1 MTINLPRTAFLP
13 AYRHLHN
20 SPFDIDLLWG
30 GRDSG
35 KSRFV
40 ASRLLVDCLRADYF
54 RCGLFRKVYN
64 TIRESQWQT
73 LKDVAEYWKI
83 DHLFDFN
90 TSPLEVR
97 CKLNN
102 NKFIARGFDEPGKIK
117 SLSNINYAWVE
128 EGNQLEMDDF
138 IVLMTTLRTNIG
150 HVKVW
155 VTFNPEADGPY
166 EQFWMYKTFFAKYTG
181 DIYSNFHYTWDI
193 PVGTGTV
200 SFSYQ
205 STHTTYQDNRYV
217 TDIRQ
222 AFLEYLGELDPYYY
236 QVFTLGKWGNRRVGD
251 PFCFAF
257 EPLKH
262 RQPCVARRNIEL
274 VLSFD
279 FNVNPITCG
288 VYQSWFENGR
298 TRVICPK
305 AFKLPNSDIYKLCAE
320 IRAQY
325 PNHLYRVTGDATG
338 KNTSAMV
345 QDGINYYTVIK
356 KELNLAEGQLS
367 VPRVNPIVKEN
378 RVLVNA
384 AFKLLDVAFDPEGAK
399 DLIFDCQYVSVN
411 EMGDIDKGDRSN
423 PKKRADHLDH
433 WRYYLNTFHRHIL
446 RLT

>member
-1 MTINLPRTAFLP
+1 MEINLPREAFLP

-30 GRDSG
+30 SRDSG
-35 KSRFV
+35 KSRFT
-40 ASRLLVDCLRADYF
+40 ASRLLVDCLRSDYF

-73 LKDVAEYWKI
+73 LKDVAEFWKI
-83 DHLFDFN
+83 DHLFEFN

-97 CKLNN
+97 CKLNT

-117 SLSNINYAWVE
+117 SLSNISHAWVE

-150 HVKVW
+150 QVKVW
-155 VTFNPEADGPY
+155 VTFNPESDGPY
-166 EQFWMYKTFFAKYTG
+166 EEFWMYKTFFSKYTG
-181 DIYSNFHYTWDI
+181 DIYQRFHYVWEI

-205 STHTTYQDNRYV
+205 STHTTYHDNRYV
-217 TDIRQ
+217 TDIRK
-222 AFLEYLGELDPYYY
+222 AFLEYLRELDPYYY
-236 QVFTLGKWGNRRVGD
+236 QVFTLGKWGNRKVGD

-257 EPLKH
+257 DPLKH
-262 RQPCVARRNIEL
+262 RKPCVVHRNLEL

-288 VYQSWFENGR
+288 AYQSWTENGR
-298 TRVICPK
+298 TKVICPK
-305 AFKLPNSDIYKLCAE
+305 AFKLPNSDIYKLCEE
-320 IRAQY
+320 IRAFY
-325 PNHLYRVTGDATG
+325 PNYLYLVTGDATG
-338 KNTSAMV
+338 KNTTALVRDDM
-345 QDGINYYTVIK
+345 NFYTVIK
-356 KELNLAEGQLS
+356 KELNLSEGQIR
-367 VPRVNPIVKEN
+367 VPSVNPIVKEN

-384 AFKLLDVAFDPEGAK
+384 AFKLLDVSFDPEGAK
-399 DLIFDCQYVSVN
+399 DLIFDCQYVSVD

-433 WRYYLNTFHRHIL
+433 WRYYLNTFHRNIL
-446 RLT
+446 RL